1 MTTNGHGVEKEMA
14 PHSSVLAWR
23 IPWTEEPGGLQSKGS
38 QRVGH
43 NCCDAHT
50 GHGIPINSAHEE
62 GSSCG
67 YYCYACSKLSAGRRR
82 HGEHG
87 VQGQGCRPGALGW
100 WEDPRSMGRTRSLTN
115 RVRQRT
121 KPLPSPRGGL
131 GAALRPVCGPT
142 RQETPC
148 STHNTVPK

>member
-1 MTTNGHGVEKEMA
+1 MA
-14 PHSSVLAWR
+14 THSSVLAWR
-23 IPWTEEPGGLQSKGS
+23 LPWTEEPGGLQSKGS

-121 KPLPSPRGGL
+121 KPLCFCNKVPWGQASL
-131 GAALRPVCGPT
+131 LKVWSGP
-142 RQETPC
+142 ELWYPLEAGKEC
-148 STHNTVPK
+148 